1 MFILLSIA
9 DGGSHGSCYFYER
22 FVCCNFGG
30 NGTPPRNWYCPTS
43 HSIVVEIDSSIL
55 AGRKFKIEIDSS
67 ILAGRNSK

>member
-9 DGGSHGSCYFYER
+9 DGGSHGSYYFYER

-43 HSIVVEIDSSIL
+43 HYIIFDEYLFIDVLISGL
-55 AGRKFKIEIDSS
+55 Q
-67 ILAGRNSK
+67 